1 MRIILSLFF
10 LLSIKGIYAQD
21 TLVSQDLTSAG
32 DTFVLSIGTAFTGL
46 DVVASG
52 ANFSWDY
59 SQLGRTGQRMDTIL
73 DPTSTN
79 TLFSFFFIN
88 SPFNVN
94 RSNQATRGQ
103 TFQLLGI
110 SLSDVFNY
118 SYNSSTEFSQKG
130 FGAVVNGIPLP
141 IAYSP
146 HDIQYRFPLTFN
158 DADTVSFGYE
168 IDLTTTIG
176 IFFKVNKTRENI
188 VDGWGVLTTPFGTF
202 DVLRVKSTIIERD
215 SIYIDSLG
223 FGYNLP
229 AITTRE
235 YKWMG
240 KGFGLPLLQIN
251 TTAGNT
257 VTSITYQDSVRV
269 NSINDDLIFNNEPL
283 VFPNPASKNI
293 FIRYTLN
300 LPGEIEFNLL
310 NSEGR
315 LVLTRNESVKKVG
328 ENIEILDISS
338 LNLAVG
344 TYFIQVKSG
353 KSAYT
358 KQVQIN

>member
-1 MRIILSLFF
+1 MRILLSLFF
-10 LLSIKGIYAQD
+10 VLSIKGIYAQD
-21 TLVSQDLTSAG
+21 TLLSQDLTHAG
-32 DTFVLSIGTAFTGL
+32 DTFVLSIGTTFSGL
-46 DVVASG
+46 DPVATG
-52 ANFSWDY
+52 ANFNWDY
-59 SQLGRTGQRMDTIL
+59 SQLGRTGQRLDTIL
-73 DPTSTN
+73 DPTATN

-103 TFQLLGI
+103 TFQLAGI

-118 SYNSSTEFSQKG
+118 NYNSSTEFSQKG

-146 HDIQYRFPLTFN
+146 HDIQYRFPLTYN

-176 IFFKVNKTRENI
+176 IYYKVNKTRQNI
-188 VDGWGVLTTPFGTF
+188 VDGWGALTTPFGTF
-202 DVLRVKSTIIERD
+202 DVIRVKSTIIERD
-215 SIYIDSLG
+215 SLYIDSLG
-223 FGYNLP
+223 FGFNTP

-235 YKWMG
+235 YKWLG
-240 KGFGLPLLQIN
+240 KGYGLPLLQIN

-257 VTSITYQDSVRV
+257 VTSILYQDSVRV
-269 NSINDDLIFNNEPL
+269 NSINDDILFSNEPII
-283 VFPNPASKNI
+283 FPNPASKNI
-293 FIRYTLN
+293 FIRYNLN
-300 LPGEIEFNLL
+300 KPGELEINLL

-315 LVLTRNESVKKVG
+315 LVLSKNQSVKRVG
-328 ENIEILDISS
+328 ENLESLDISS
-338 LNLAVG
+338 LNLAPG
-344 TYFIQVKSG
+344 TYYLQMKTG

-358 KQVQIN
+358 KVVQIQ